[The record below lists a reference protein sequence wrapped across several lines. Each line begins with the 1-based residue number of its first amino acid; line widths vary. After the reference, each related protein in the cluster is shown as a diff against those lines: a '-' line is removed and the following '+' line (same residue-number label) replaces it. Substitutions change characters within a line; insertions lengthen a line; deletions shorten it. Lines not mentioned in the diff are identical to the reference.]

1 MTTAK
6 LYSLLEKL
14 FVMLLAG
21 TCGFAVTYLRDINQS
36 LDAIR
41 DRMGVACEQISRI
54 DAGMKEMQTELG
66 RQKDLMDY
74 LHPRKG

>member
-1 MTTAK
+1 MK
-6 LYSLLEKL
+6 LNALLEKL
-14 FVMLLAG
+14 FLMLLAG
-21 TCGFAVTYLRDINQS
+21 SCGFAITYLRDINQS
-36 LDAIR
+36 LDSIR
-41 DRMGVACEQISRI
+41 DKMGIACEQISRI

>member
-1 MTTAK
+1 MK
-6 LYSLLEKL
+6 LNVLLEKL

-21 TCGFAVTYLRDINQS
+21 CCGFAVTYLRDINQS

-41 DRMGVACEQISRI
+41 DRMGIACEQISRI
-54 DAGMKEMQTELG
+54 DAGMKDMQTELAK
-66 RQKDLMDY
+66 QKELIDY